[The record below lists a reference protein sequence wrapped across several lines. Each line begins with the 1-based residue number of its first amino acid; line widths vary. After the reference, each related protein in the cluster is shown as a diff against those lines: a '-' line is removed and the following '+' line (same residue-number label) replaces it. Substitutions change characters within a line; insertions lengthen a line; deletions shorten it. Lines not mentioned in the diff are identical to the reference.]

1 MSENVADPLSF
12 SNVSARRWYRHS
24 GLSTQTAYVAAAFV
38 VITAL
43 VAIFAPHFLS
53 TGNLLNTSKNF
64 SYIAIVAL
72 GSTLVIITGGIDL
85 SVGSVM
91 ALVAVLTVIIMK
103 WLATTAVASVPYLG
117 ITLAVLCGLAISA
130 FIGFV
135 NGVLIAKVRL
145 SPFVTTL
152 GMLSIC
158 RGVTY
163 VVTQGRGQ
171 APAGPQVN
179 TFYALTDGK
188 LLGLPVPL
196 VYLLVLAI
204 IMGVVL
210 RHTRWGRYV
219 FVLGGNERAAKLTG
233 VSVSRVKI
241 SVYMLC
247 AMSAGLAGI
256 LIAGWLGFR
265 ACQSRSRLR
274 AQDHRR
280 VGHRRRGSRGR
291 RRRTGRS
298 RDRGRADRGDPQ
310 RARAVRRR
318 YLLGAGV
325 RRYHHHPCGPGGPAE
340 KPRVGVGRANELRAG
355 QARSVRRLHQG
366 PCFGGPSLEEPAAG
380 RLRGRRPDLS
390 CPCGG

>member
-1 MSENVADPLSF
+1 MSENVANPLSF
-12 SNVSARRWYRHS
+12 SNVKERRWYRHS
-24 GLSTQTAYVAAAFV
+24 GLSTQTAYVAVAFV
-38 VITAL
+38 AITAL

-64 SYIAIVAL
+64 SYIALVAL

-130 FIGFV
+130 FIGFI

-171 APAGPQVN
+171 APGGPQVN

-188 LLGLPVPL
+188 FFGLPVPL

-241 SVYMLC
+241 SVYVLC

-256 LIAGWLGFR
+256 LIAGWLGS
-265 ACQSRSRLR
+265 APANLALGYELKIIAAS
-274 AQDHRR
+274 
-280 VGHRRRGSRGR
+280 VIGG
-291 RRRTGRS
+291 
-298 RDRGRADRGDPQ
+298 AD
-310 RARAVRRR
+310 
-318 YLLGAGV
+318 LAGGV
-325 RRYHHHPCGPGGPAE
+325 GGPAGAVIGAALIE
-340 KPRVGVGRANELRAG
+340 VIRNGLALFGADTYWEQVFVGTIIILAVL
-355 QARSVRRLHQG
+355 VD
-366 PCFGGPSLEEPAAG
+366 
-380 RLRGRRPDLS
+380 RLRSRES
-390 CPCGG
+390 E

>member
-1 MSENVADPLSF
+1 MSEVAEPLSF
-12 SNVSARRWYRHS
+12 SNVGQRRWWKHS
-24 GLSTQTAYVAAAFV
+24 ALSTQTAYVAIAFV
-38 VITAL
+38 VITVL
-43 VAIFAPHFLS
+43 VSIFARNFLS

-91 ALVAVLTVIIMK
+91 ALVAVLTAITMK
-103 WLATTAVASVPYLG
+103 TLAATAVASVPYLG
-117 ITLAVLCGLAISA
+117 ITIAVLVGLAVSALIGLI
-130 FIGFV
+130 
-135 NGVLIAKVRL
+135 NGLLIAKIRL

-163 VVTQGRGQ
+163 VITQGRGQ

-179 TFYALTDGK
+179 TFYALTDGRFF
-188 LLGLPVPL
+188 GLPVPL
-196 VYLLVLAI
+196 VYLLVLAV

-241 SVYMLC
+241 SVYVLC

-256 LIAGWLGFR
+256 LIAGWLGS
-265 ACQSRSRLR
+265 APANLALGYELKIIAAS
-274 AQDHRR
+274 
-280 VGHRRRGSRGR
+280 VIGG
-291 RRRTGRS
+291 
-298 RDRGRADRGDPQ
+298 AD
-310 RARAVRRR
+310 
-318 YLLGAGV
+318 LAGGV
-325 RRYHHHPCGPGGPAE
+325 GGPAGAVLGAALIE
-340 KPRVGVGRANELRAG
+340 VIRNGLALFGADTYWEQVFVGSIIILAVL
-355 QARSVRRLHQG
+355 VD
-366 PCFGGPSLEEPAAG
+366 
-380 RLRGRRPDLS
+380 RLRTLEPE
-390 CPCGG
+390 